1 MRFQRAS
8 AIENIINYPSMWLT
22 MGVIA
27 VAGMLNM
34 ASAALPSSRIRG
46 ASAAVPPTPVW
57 PPQFQIDFKEESG
70 LIFKGNTTG
79 TWYYNAAASQ
89 ERIDRATVC
98 MRENEAGQYIAACNF
113 YAKMNDIHAL
123 VFAY

>member
-1 MRFQRAS
+1 
-8 AIENIINYPSMWLT
+8 

-34 ASAALPSSRIRG
+34 ASATLPSGRIRG
-46 ASAAVPPTPVW
+46 ASGTVPPTPIW

-79 TWYYNAAASQ
+79 TWYYNGDASQ
-89 ERIDRATVC
+89 ERIDRVTVC
-98 MRENEAGQYIAACNF
+98 KRENEAGQ
-113 YAKMNDIHAL
+113 DIT
-123 VFAY
+123 AYNM